1 MCLTKA
7 RAQQV
12 VNDGSEP
19 PMLRVETVFLYRPCD
34 TRAVGS
40 SSSVGA
46 PNVRWRLDGRAREVD
61 MVVGKMEHRL
71 SYVRVM
77 ILKNPTR

>member
-12 VNDGSEP
+12 VNGGSEALT
-19 PMLRVETVFLYRPCD
+19 LRVETAFLYRPCENC
-34 TRAVGS
+34 AVGS

-46 PNVRWRLDGRAREVD
+46 PNVRWRLVGRAREED
-61 MVVGKMEHRL
+61 MVVK
-71 SYVRVM
+71 V
-77 ILKNPTR
+77 KA